1 MVGYNYKSIKHNAVM
16 LNNIWDCVSQ
26 RKTTEIYIYISFQM
40 LSLNGWNYA
49 KVICVWEL
57 SDGCHYSLEKN

>member
-1 MVGYNYKSIKHNAVM
+1 MRLCEPKKDYWN
-16 LNNIWDCVSQ
+16 
-26 RKTTEIYIYISFQM
+26 IYISFQM
-40 LSLNGWNYA
+40 LSLSGWNYA